1 MNRSM
6 YSGVAGMKTHQARM
20 DVIGNNIANVN
31 TYGFKA
37 GRAVFRDVYYQ
48 TLKSATGGTAT
59 SGGTNPSQVGYGSQL
74 GSVDVMMG
82 GSSFQMTDNTMD
94 MAIDGDGF
102 MQVQDADGNRFFT
115 RSGQLSFDPA
125 SGSLVD
131 SQGNFVLGVNGNP
144 IGQQPGNDMIQVSLP
159 PVPPTAAGSNDT
171 INSVGF
177 TIKAENSTK
186 DGNVA
191 MQFVPGEKM
200 TDGVK
205 AIAEVGTAGIII
217 RLNPKEKFANLQ
229 ELNDA
234 ANKAI
239 EDYMQTNNGKS
250 HPAGRFTISMDPA
263 EKFPAT
269 GLTGE
274 EICSTD
280 TALKMGTVT
289 GWPTDTIFGGF
300 RPTVPATTG
309 TEFKGTGSIKNFTV
323 VANGD
328 KYDITL
334 EMDDGKTYKGEVD
347 SSRTAANTMK
357 LVGTSAED
365 YIVFDRPSY
374 ETIAKLDP
382 AYDGTTITTPPA
394 LSATILAAIEASS
407 ATPATPSVNLALSSK
422 KLILSGGTDG
432 GPQGVEN
439 LTGISVGADGV
450 IVGSHSILGEI
461 IIGRIDLATFANP
474 QGLMQSGNT
483 YFTPTPNSGTIN
495 YCQPG
500 TDGAGKIVS
509 GSLELSNVDLSRE
522 FADMITTQRGFQASS
537 RLITVSD
544 EMLNELVNLKR

>member
-6 YSGVAGMKTHQARM
+6 YSGVAGMKTHQSRM

-102 MQVQDADGNRFFT
+102 LQVQDADGNRFFT

-144 IGQQPGNDMIQVSLP
+144 IGQQPGNEMIQVALP
-159 PVPPTAAGSNDT
+159 PVSPTAAKSSDI

-177 TIKAENSTK
+177 KITAENATK

-205 AIAEVGTAGIII
+205 AVAEVGTAGIII

-250 HPAGRFTISMDPA
+250 HPAGKFTISMDPA
-263 EKFPAT
+263 EKFPAA

-280 TALKMGTVT
+280 FALKMGTVK
-289 GWPTDTIFGGF
+289 GWPSDTVYGGF

-309 TEFKGTGSIKNFTV
+309 SDFSALGKITNFTV
-323 VANGD
+323 VADGTD
-328 KYDITL
+328 KYNIT
-334 EMDDGKTYKGEVD
+334 MTTADGKTYKGVVD
-347 SSRTAANTMK
+347 NTRTTANTMK
-357 LVGTSAED
+357 LVGATAED
-365 YIVFDRPSY
+365 YIVFDRPSF
-374 ETIAKLDP
+374 ETISKLT
-382 AYDGTTITTPPA
+382 AGNDGTTAATPPA
-394 LSATILAAIEASS
+394 EAANDTAIKLADVA
-407 ATPATPSVNLALSSK
+407 PATPSVNLGLSSK
-422 KLILSGGTDG
+422 KLILSGGTEG

-450 IVGSHSILGEI
+450 IVGSHSVLGEI

-474 QGLMQSGNT
+474 QGLLQSGNT